1 MAMENLS
8 FIVDLPMNTSMHK
21 VFPSQ
26 PRLITGV
33 QPPFYFYDILI
44 TFIKNI
50 PATELMTPDVVLQ
63 VLPVFSPPFSIADFI
78 DEGSITK
85 SLPWS
90 WWSEHE
96 PPRQPRPGGQ
106 NQSLQVVCL
115 VMQYIYIYIYILYVY
130 IYIYSVLCIYYV
142 QYILCI

>member
-1 MAMENLS
+1 MAMEHLS

-78 DEGSITK
+78 DEGSITP
-85 SLPWS
+85 SCRP
-90 WWSEHE
+90 E
-96 PPRQPRPGGQ
+96 PITSSGMSG
-106 NQSLQVVCL
+106 
-115 VMQYIYIYIYILYVY
+115 YAIYIYTVCIYIVYYVY
-130 IYIYSVLCIYYV
+130 IMYSIYYV
-142 QYILCI
+142 YSMYV

>member
-115 VMQYIYIYIYILYVY
+115 VMQYIYIYTVCIY
-130 IYIYSVLCIYYV
+130 IYIYCVLCIYYV